1 MSKPINFYLKEFI
14 IANILAII
22 IFLAHGFIL
31 YILGN
36 PWYGDDVLTFFLNN
50 QLFSVVIYFANTS
63 VIKYFRERY
72 KGDFWNAKIL
82 FYAIGLNIIVTLIC
96 IFFVRLFFITII
108 YENSFNVFI
117 TNESAQDYKM
127 PFIITAIATSFFY
140 GAYYWKSKQDS
151 KVKESKIIAGAA
163 SAKFDALKNQ
173 LDPHFLFNSLNVL
186 ASLIEEN
193 PAQAQKFTT
202 SLSKVYRYVLE
213 QKNKELVS
221 LDEELTFARTYMRLI
236 KMRFED
242 SIEVVIPEKATD
254 STFKVVPLSLQLLLE
269 NAVKHNQVTPSKKL
283 QITIY
288 EEGNKLFVK
297 NNIQVKQVIKKSSGV
312 GLANIKERYRL
323 LSNNQVVILNDEK
336 YFKVGVPILTS
347 AEQVDFEPKQADYIE
362 NKRYERAK
370 QKVDDLKG
378 FYVHLTIY
386 LIFVPVFIYFNT
398 QSTSFPWALFPIL
411 GWGWGVLGH
420 ASETFGWNPVLNK
433 SWEKRKIEEY
443 MKDKDF

>member
-1 MSKPINFYLKEFI
+1 MKVFLKEFLK
-14 IANILAII
+14 ANILAVL
-22 IFLAHGFIL
+22 IFLVHGLVL
-31 YILGN
+31 YLIGN
-36 PWYGDDVLTFFLNN
+36 PWYSNDVFEFFWQN
-50 QLFSVVIYFANTS
+50 QLFSVVIYS
-63 VIKYFRERY
+63 VNMPIITYFRERY
-72 KGDFWNAKIL
+72 KGGFWNVKII
-82 FYAIGLNIIVTLIC
+82 FKAIVANIISTLIVV
-96 IFFVRLFFITII
+96 FLLRLFLIVGYYRIPFDEFIKNEGVEDYTI
-108 YENSFNVFI
+108 
-117 TNESAQDYKM
+117 
-127 PFIITAIATSFFY
+127 PFLITALATAVFY
-140 GAYYWKSKQDS
+140 IAYYWKSKQES

-193 PAQAQKFTT
+193 PVQAQKFTT

-221 LDEELTFARTYMRLI
+221 LDEELVFARTYMRLI

-242 SIEVVIPEKATD
+242 SIEVTIPEKATD

-283 QITIY
+283 HITIY
-288 EEGNKLFVK
+288 EEGNKLYVK
-297 NNIQVKQVIKKSSGV
+297 NNIQEKQVVKKSSGV
-312 GLANIKERYRL
+312 GLENIKERYRL
-323 LSNNQVVILNDEK
+323 LSNNQVAILNDGT

-347 AEQVDFEPKQADYIE
+347 AEQVDFTPKQADYIE

-370 QKVDDLKG
+370 QKVDDIKG
-378 FYVHLTIY
+378 FYVHLAIY

-420 ASETFGWNPVLNK
+420 ASETFGWHPLFNK
-433 SWEKRKIEEY
+433 SWEKRKIDKY
-443 MKDKDF
+443 MEDKDF